1 MKQKNLATE
10 QEGTGLK
17 ILTPNQMLKRLPIA
31 LAQVKAG
38 NNSES
43 LLNEI
48 RQIVYSLYR
57 SKEITKKVYNN
68 IINSIKVYTYY
79 KMDTIFINSENSK
92 TSEHHV
98 LVLKLTDKLDLRRG
112 QRTVALSN
120 LSIYYTWKNV
130 KSSYNNN
137 KFKISA
143 PTWSEEFELP
153 DGSYSISDIQD
164 YFEYI
169 LKKHR
174 ESVDNPSVR
183 MYINRI
189 ENRIT
194 FKIKNGYYLELL
206 TPETMKLLGST
217 KSKITKDKNS
227 ENVPHLEI
235 VELVL
240 VHCNLV
246 NNDYQQDSRILY
258 TFVPNKTFGSLLEIS
273 LTNQVFSKTFN
284 SEFQEVK
291 VWFTDQTS
299 KQLELED
306 KINITLIIR

>member
-1 MKQKNLATE
+1 
-10 QEGTGLK
+10 
-17 ILTPNQMLKRLPIA
+17 MLKLI
-31 LAQVKAG
+31 
-38 NNSES
+38 
-43 LLNEI
+43 
-48 RQIVYSLYR
+48 
-57 SKEITKKVYNN
+57 
-68 IINSIKVYTYY
+68 
-79 KMDTIFINSENSK
+79 
-92 TSEHHV
+92 
-98 LVLKLTDKLDLRRG
+98 DKLDLRRG
-112 QRTVALSN
+112 QKTVALSN

-143 PTWSEEFELP
+143 PTWSEEFQLP

-169 LKKHR
+169 LKKHS
-174 ESVDNPSVR
+174 ESVDNPSIR

-217 KSKITKDKNS
+217 ESKITKDKKG
-227 ENVPHLEI
+227 ENVPHLEV

-246 NNDYQQDSRILY
+246 NNDYQQDSRILF

-273 LTNQVFSKTFN
+273 PTNQFFLK
-284 SEFQEVK
+284 
-291 VWFTDQTS
+291 
-299 KQLELED
+299 
-306 KINITLIIR
+306 NI